1 VTAIPGTLLVVDD
14 SATNRLRLA
23 HHLQHQGHT
32 IVQAADGRAA
42 LDLLGQQ
49 GFDLVLLD
57 IMMPEI
63 NGLDVLRQMKASST
77 LRHIPVI
84 VISAYD
90 DLDHVVQAITMG
102 AEDYLTKPFQ
112 AVLLKARID
121 ACLEKKR
128 LRDAE
133 QAYLEQVARVTAA
146 AAAVENGTFD
156 VSSLDDVAQRS
167 DELGQMARVFQRM
180 AREVSAREAQLR
192 QQVSSLQIEI
202 DKTRMSRHVSEIT
215 ETSFF
220 KDLQQNAQSLRDEM
234 SIARDEPE
242 QSDDQTPPRQVGADL

>member
-1 VTAIPGTLLVVDD
+1 MTGTLLVVDD

-32 IVQAADGRAA
+32 IVQAENGRAA

-49 GFDLVLLD
+49 RFDMVLLD

-63 NGLDVLRQMKASST
+63 NGLDVLSQMKASST
-77 LRHIPVI
+77 LRNIPVI
-84 VISAYD
+84 VISAFD

-102 AEDYLTKPFQ
+102 AEDYLTKPFN

-128 LRDAE
+128 LRDYE
-133 QAYLEQVARVTAA
+133 QAYLEQVARVTSA
-146 AAAVENGTFD
+146 AAAVEDGTFD
-156 VSSLDDVAQRS
+156 VSSLDDVAQRT
-167 DELGQMARVFQRM
+167 DALGQMARVFQRM

-192 QQVSSLQIEI
+192 QQVSSLQIEV
-202 DKTRMSRHVSEIT
+202 DKTRMTRHVSEIT
-215 ETSFF
+215 ESSFF

-234 SIARDEPE
+234 SATSTEPE
-242 QSDDQTPPRQVGADL
+242 PPDTPTPSRQVGADT

>member
-1 VTAIPGTLLVVDD
+1 VTATTGTLLVVDD

-32 IVQAADGRAA
+32 IIQAENGRVA
-42 LDLLGQQ
+42 LDVLGQQ
-49 GFDLVLLD
+49 RFDLVLLD

-63 NGLDVLRQMKASST
+63 NGLDVLGQMKASST
-77 LRHIPVI
+77 LRNIPVI
-84 VISAYD
+84 VISAFD
-90 DLDHVVQAITMG
+90 DIDHIVQAITMG
-102 AEDYLTKPFQ
+102 AEDYLTKPFN

-121 ACLEKKR
+121 TCLEKKR
-128 LRDAE
+128 LRDYE

-146 AAAVENGTFD
+146 AAAVEDGTFD
-156 VSSLDDVAQRS
+156 VSSLNDVARRS

-180 AREVSAREAQLR
+180 AQEVSAREAQLR
-192 QQVSSLQIEI
+192 QQVSSLQIEV

-220 KDLQQNAQSLRDEM
+220 KDLQQSAQSLREEM
-234 SIARDEPE
+234 SATNDEPE
-242 QSDDQTPPRQVGADL
+242 QPAAPAAPRQVVADT